1 MHRHCPIKN
10 SFRKLS
16 SLLFLLL
23 LSAHLFA
30 SEYTK
35 LLSKSF
41 ESYSAAVKISLTDEF
56 KNPQDLKNATL
67 KFQLAI
73 SDFKE
78 SDAFKYDKIHKS
90 ESILIVEKIESC
102 LEKTILATGNPDFKK
117 TATENY
123 FEIQNE
129 MFKFYRANDTLFA
142 STTRLFLVLLV
153 GTSALLVL
161 MALLGTLFI
170 QKISEK
176 EKREVMLKTT
186 IDVQERERSRI
197 SRDLH
202 DTVVQ
207 DARSVLFFTE
217 KLKNLVSGDEQREL
231 VSTIINIEQENLNG
245 MRSIIKNLSPPELD
259 KNDFRTIVVEYC
271 NKFSRN
277 STLLTPE
284 NPLECKF
291 FAEQDVPFEKLSG
304 DQKLHIFRIIQEALN
319 NTQKHANAEE
329 CSVIFRFA
337 DGVLTLLVCDDGR
350 GFDTENLSAAESEDE
365 NGTHLGLRGMKA
377 RATLLGGKLQ
387 VKSNETGTEIIFE
400 MKMR

>member
-1 MHRHCPIKN
+1 MPRVCPPKIRFK
-10 SFRKLS
+10 KLF
-16 SLLFLLL
+16 SLLILIF

-41 ESYSAAVKISLTDEF
+41 ESYSAAVKIALEDDF
-56 KNPQDLKNATL
+56 KNPQSLKSAAQ
-67 KFQLAI
+67 KFQNEI
-73 SDFKE
+73 SEFKK

-90 ESILIVEKIESC
+90 ENVKIVERIESC
-102 LEKTILATGNPDFKK
+102 LEKTIFADDSDFKN
-117 TATENY
+117 AAVEN
-123 FEIQNE
+123 FFAIQNE

-153 GTSALLVL
+153 GISLLLVL
-161 MALLGTLFI
+161 MALLGTMFI

-217 KLKNLVSGDEQREL
+217 KLKTLVPQGEQSEL
-231 VSTIINIEQENLNG
+231 VSTIISIEQENLNE

-277 STLLTPE
+277 SKLLNPE

-291 FAEQDVPFEKLSG
+291 FAEQNVPFEKLSS
-304 DQKLHIFRIIQEALN
+304 DQKLHLFRIIQEALN
-319 NTQKHANAEE
+319 NAQKHAKAEE

-337 DGVLTLLVCDDGR
+337 DNVLTLLICDDGI
-350 GFDTENLSAAESEDE
+350 GFDAENFSDAKNEDE
-365 NGTHLGLRGMKA
+365 NGTHIGLRGMKA
-377 RATLLGGKLQ
+377 RAELLGGKLRI
-387 VKSNETGTEIIFE
+387 KSNETGTEIIFE
-400 MKMR
+400 MKMK

>member
-1 MHRHCPIKN
+1 MPRVCQPKI
-10 SFRKLS
+10 SFKKLFT
-16 SLLFLLL
+16 FLILIF
-23 LSAHLFA
+23 LSAQLSA

-35 LLSKSF
+35 LISKSF
-41 ESYSAAVKISLTDEF
+41 ESYSAAVKISLADDF
-56 KNPQDLKNATL
+56 KNPQDLKNAVQ
-67 KFQLAI
+67 KFQADI
-73 SDFKE
+73 SDFKK

-90 ESILIVEKIESC
+90 ENVKIVERIESC
-102 LEKTILATGNPDFKK
+102 LEKTLSAGKEADFKK
-117 TATENY
+117 LATENF

-129 MFKFYRANDTLFA
+129 MFRFYRVNDTLFA

-153 GTSALLVL
+153 GISLLLIL
-161 MALLGTLFI
+161 MALPGTLFI

-217 KLKNLVSGDEQREL
+217 KLKTLVSDEEQSEL
-231 VSTIINIEQENLNG
+231 VSTIIEIEQENLNE
-245 MRSIIKNLSPPELD
+245 MRSIIKNLSPSELD
-259 KNDFRTIVVEYC
+259 KNDFRTIVNEYC
-271 NKFSRN
+271 NKFSR
-277 STLLTPE
+277 SSKLLNPE

-291 FAEQDVPFEKLSG
+291 FAEKNVPFEKLSG
-304 DQKLHIFRIIQEALN
+304 GEELHLFRIIQEALN
-319 NTQKHANAEE
+319 NAQKHAKAEE

-337 DGVLTLLVCDDGR
+337 GGVLTLLICDDGI
-350 GFDTENLSAAESEDE
+350 GFDAENFSAAKSDDE
-365 NGTHLGLRGMKA
+365 TGTHLGLRGMKA

-400 MKMR
+400 MKVR